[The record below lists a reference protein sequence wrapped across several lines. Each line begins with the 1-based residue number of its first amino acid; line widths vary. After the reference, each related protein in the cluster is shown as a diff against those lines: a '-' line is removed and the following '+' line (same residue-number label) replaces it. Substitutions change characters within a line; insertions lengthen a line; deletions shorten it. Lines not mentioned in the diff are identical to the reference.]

1 MSKDRGEDICV
12 HNQLHKVSARN
23 VCDEAFVCL
32 SHTLHYHLTFF
43 FRGIKNVSPD
53 CVPGLVILIWSRVD
67 GFQCVFRWL
76 ISSADEIHS
85 RGHLDIV
92 REKLF
97 QLIKRS
103 IGLGGF
109 SVALS
114 LRVYFHNQLP
124 TAWDLRFCRRKNV
137 THVLSISDVFAFF
150 QGSQSIFGGSLHRN
164 IWRLFNCFSA
174 SAWLGASASR
184 HENKRVTTKVRATEK
199 GRGGKVSEPPLL

>member
-1 MSKDRGEDICV
+1 MRLLFACHTYYITT
-12 HNQLHKVSARN
+12 
-23 VCDEAFVCL
+23 
-32 SHTLHYHLTFF
+32 SHS
-43 FRGIKNVSPD
+43 FRGIKKVSPD
-53 CVPGLVILIWSRVD
+53 CLPGLVILIWSRVE

-103 IGLGGF
+103 IDLGGF

-114 LRVYFHNQLP
+114 LRVYLHNQLP
-124 TAWDLRFCRRKNV
+124 TAWDLRFCRRKK
-137 THVLSISDVFAFF
+137 TSPTFYLFQTFSLFF
-150 QGSQSIFGGSLHRN
+150 KAIFGGSLHRN
-164 IWRLFNCFSA
+164 IWRSFNRFSS